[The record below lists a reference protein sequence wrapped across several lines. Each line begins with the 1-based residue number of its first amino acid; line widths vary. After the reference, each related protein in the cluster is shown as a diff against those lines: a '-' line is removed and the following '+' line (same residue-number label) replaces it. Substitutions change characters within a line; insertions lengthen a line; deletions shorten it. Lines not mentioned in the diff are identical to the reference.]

1 MKLTKE
7 KTRNS
12 TAFVIGLLLGFV
24 ALIVG
29 GPLITIWA
37 LNTLFNLSI
46 AYNIATWF
54 ASLWISFIVMRV
66 TTVNKN

>member
-7 KTRNS
+7 KSNS
-12 TAFVIGLLLGFV
+12 SASFMIGLLLGFIV
-24 ALIVG
+24 LIVG

-37 LNTLFNLSI
+37 LNTLFNLGI